1 MARKARLTF
10 GEIEERQSKKGVVT
24 FRARYS
30 DPHDRTNPDTG
41 RVIRYSKTF
50 RVNDAE
56 LRQSKAYAENR
67 AYDQARAWL
76 AGQYELVQSGGWQ
89 SPAEQREAKA
99 AEARAAEAAK
109 APTFESYARQ
119 WIETR
124 KGRNGRPLAPRTKDH
139 YRALLDA
146 YLVPEFGKL
155 RLDEI
160 TPQQV
165 NIWFDAFTITRTR
178 TGHTGET
185 TRAHSYALARSILN
199 TAVGAHGPIVDKVN
213 PFAVRGGGSSPSTKR
228 TELATSEQVDVI
240 LETIRPEYR
249 LIVLLGLWTGLRY
262 SEIAELRRSD
272 IDLEKRL
279 IYVRR
284 SVSRSKVSGVHA
296 KAPKSEAGNRDMHLP
311 DVVFEPLK
319 QHLRSRVTGRDGLLF
334 AGANGQ
340 HLAPSTFYGKLTCQ
354 TCKKTPA
361 VHELEQR
368 KKNASQHEFEPRE
381 NGWYAARY
389 VAGCPALHFHD
400 LRATGATL
408 MAQLGATEAEIQAF
422 LGDSTPQAAQRYVR
436 AAQSR
441 MKQHAERMNELA
453 KGGQW

>member
-10 GEIEERQSKKGVVT
+10 GEIEGRSTKGGEVY
-24 FRARYS
+24 FRARYLAP
-30 DPHDRTNPDTG
+30 DGRMNPKTG
-41 RVIRYSKTF
+41 RVVRFSRAF
-50 RVNDAE
+50 HVNDADK
-56 LRQSKAYAENR
+56 RQSKAFAEAQ
-67 AYDQARAWL
+67 AYERARAWL
-76 AGQYELVQSGGWQ
+76 AEQHGLIQADKWQ
-89 SPAEQREAKA
+89 SPDEQRETKV
-99 AEARAAEAAK
+99 AEARAIEAAQ
-109 APTFESYARQ
+109 APTFEEYARQ
-119 WIETR
+119 WVETR

-139 YRALLDA
+139 YLALLDA
-146 YLVPEFGKL
+146 YLVPVFGPM
-155 RLDEI
+155 RLDAIE
-160 TPQQV
+160 PAQV

-178 TGHTGET
+178 KGHTGET
-185 TRAHSYALARSILN
+185 TRAHTYAFARSVMN
-199 TAVGAHGPIVDKVN
+199 TATGAHGPIVGKVN

-228 TELATSEQVDVI
+228 TELATSEQVETI
-240 LETIRPEYR
+240 LETIRPEWR

-284 SVSRSKVSGVHA
+284 SVSRSKGSGVHA
-296 KAPKSEAGNRDMHLP
+296 KGPKSEAGNRDMHLP

-354 TCKKTPA
+354 TCKKA
-361 VHELEQR
+361 HDVCEREQR
-368 KKNASQHEFEPRE
+368 KRNASPHTFEPRE
-381 NGWYAARY
+381 NGWYSARY
-389 VAGCPALHFHD
+389 VAGCPELHFHD

-441 MKQHAERMNELA
+441 MKQHAERMNQLA
-453 KGGQW
+453 EGGQW